1 MFDFILHLFDSLSL
15 SRTEPQH
22 LAQKPMA
29 IPLDPRLNSLNLCKK
44 IFTRLD
50 AAEADVLNNIDDP
63 EQAWQL
69 LSNIRQMRRETMND
83 LKSLLA
89 ENGMHL
95 NMSDPSPTRPVRT
108 VMTPTGA
115 ELAIFNGGRCH

>member
-1 MFDFILHLFDSLSL
+1 MFDSILHFFDSLSL
-15 SRTEPQH
+15 SRTEQQH

-44 IFTRLD
+44 IFARLD

-69 LSNIRQMRRETMND
+69 LSNIRQMRHETMND
-83 LKSLLA
+83 LKSLLP
-89 ENGMHL
+89 ESMMLSEEHY
-95 NMSDPSPTRPVRT
+95 PTPASPVRT